1 MSDPVRFLNTFAQ
14 TLSVMTLYPEGHPS
28 RERVI
33 DAAFEDLDAL
43 YAGGQLPLFTFLEG
57 EVVYGRQ
64 PLRDLRGWEWSA
76 RLAECGVGRL
86 EFERRMTRDEFEGF
100 LQEIQV
106 RLTHASA
113 GTSAQRQ
120 MRDLGVRLGAVGLDL
135 EAVAVTPSDPAAV
148 TGLREEVDTLHWMQR
163 EVLDGRAI
171 PMLEAEAVVRSLT
184 LAMHADSGMLL
195 PLLQLKEFDQYTTTH
210 SLNVSV
216 LAMALAEA
224 LALSPREV
232 RAMGVSGLLHD
243 VGKTRIPLAVLTK
256 PGKLSDEE
264 RLMMNRHPSDGARM
278 ILQSDADLEL
288 AAVVAYEHHIMLDGG
303 GYPAMHYERGCAF
316 GSRLVHV
323 CDVYDALST
332 RRPYREAWPQDKT
345 LAYLDERAGT
355 EFDPFLVQAFS
366 RLMREGAARV
376 HRLDATGTPPAH
388 GQQSPGGG
396 RV

>member
-28 RERVI
+28 RERIV
-33 DAAFEDLDAL
+33 DAAFEDLEAL
-43 YAGGQLPLFTFLEG
+43 FTAGALPRFTFLEG

-64 PLRDLRGWEWSA
+64 SLRDLREWEWSA
-76 RLAECGVGRL
+76 RLAECGVSRL

-100 LQEIQV
+100 LQEIQA
-106 RLTHASA
+106 RLTHSAA
-113 GTSAQRQ
+113 GTAAQRQ
-120 MRDLGVRLGAVGLDL
+120 MRDLGVRFGSVGLDL
-135 EAVAVTPSDPAAV
+135 AASPVATAAGGVV
-148 TGLREEVDTLHWMQR
+148 TGLVEEVDTLHWMQAQ
-163 EVLDGRAI
+163 VLDGRAI
-171 PMLEAEAVVRSLT
+171 PMLEAEAVVRSLSI
-184 LAMHADSGMLL
+184 AMHADAGMLL

-224 LALSPREV
+224 LSLSPKEV
-232 RAMGVSGLLHD
+232 RAIGVSGLLHD
-243 VGKTRIPLAVLTK
+243 VGKTRIPLDVLTK
-256 PGKLSDEE
+256 PGKLTDEE
-264 RLMMNRHPSDGARM
+264 RRIMNRHPSDGARM

-303 GYPAMHYERGCAF
+303 GYPTLHYCRGCSF

-332 RRPYREAWPQDKT
+332 RRPYREAWPQEKT

-355 EFDPFLVQAFS
+355 EFDPFLVAAFT
-366 RLMREGAARV
+366 RLMRTGEARV
-376 HRLDATGTPPAH
+376 QRLDALGAAPPATA
-388 GQQSPGGG
+388 
-396 RV
+396 

>member
-28 RERVI
+28 RERIV

-43 YAGGQLPLFTFLEG
+43 CADGALPRFTFLDG

-64 PLRDLRGWEWSA
+64 ALRDLRGWEWSG
-76 RLAECGVGRL
+76 RLADSGIGRL
-86 EFERRMTRDEFEGF
+86 EFERRMTRDEFEAF
-100 LQEIQV
+100 LQEIQA
-106 RLTHASA
+106 RLTQSAA
-113 GTSAQRQ
+113 GTAAQRQ
-120 MRDLGVRLGAVGLDL
+120 MRDLGVRFGAVGIDLDP
-135 EAVAVTPSDPAAV
+135 VAAAPISGGLV
-148 TGLREEVDTLHWMQR
+148 TGLIEEVDTLHWMQS

-171 PMLEAEAVVRSLT
+171 PMLEAEAVVRSLSI
-184 LAMHADSGMLL
+184 AMHADAGMLL

-216 LAMALAEA
+216 LAMALAET
-224 LALSPREV
+224 LSLSPREV

-243 VGKTRIPLAVLTK
+243 VGKSKIPLAVLTK

-264 RLMMNRHPSDGARM
+264 RQIMNRHPSDGARM

-303 GYPAMHYERGCAF
+303 GYPTLHYCRGCAF

-332 RRPYREAWPQDKT
+332 KRPYRDAWPQEKT
-345 LAYLDERAGT
+345 LAYLEERAGT
-355 EFDPFLVQAFS
+355 EFDPFLIAVFA
-366 RLMREGAARV
+366 RLMRDGEARV
-376 HRLDATGTPPAH
+376 QRLDALGAADAAAAAGTIE
-388 GQQSPGGG
+388 
-396 RV
+396 

>member
-120 MRDLGVRLGAVGLDL
+120 MRDLGVRFGAVGLDL

>member
-28 RERVI
+28 RERIV

-43 YAGGQLPLFTFLEG
+43 CADGALPRFTFLEG

-64 PLRDLRGWEWSA
+64 SLRDLRDWEWSA
-76 RLAECGVGRL
+76 RLAECGVSRL
-86 EFERRMTRDEFEGF
+86 EFERRMSRDEFEGF
-100 LQEIQV
+100 LQEIQA
-106 RLTHASA
+106 RLTQSAA
-113 GTSAQRQ
+113 GTAAQRQ
-120 MRDLGVRLGAVGLDL
+120 MRDLGVRFGAVGLDL
-135 EAVAVTPSDPAAV
+135 APVQPAAPEGGGV
-148 TGLREEVDTLHWMQR
+148 TGLIEEVDTLHWMQA
-163 EVLDGRAI
+163 EVLDGRGI
-171 PMLEAEAVVRSLT
+171 PMLEAEAVVRSLSI
-184 LAMHADSGMLL
+184 AMHADAGMLL

-216 LAMALAEA
+216 LAMALAET
-224 LALSPREV
+224 LALSAREV

-243 VGKTRIPLAVLTK
+243 VGKTKIPLSVLTK

-264 RLMMNRHPSDGARM
+264 RSIMNRHPSDGARM

-303 GYPAMHYERGCAF
+303 GYPTLHYCRGCAF

-332 RRPYREAWPQDKT
+332 KRPYRDAWPQAKT
-345 LAYLDERAGT
+345 LAYLEERAGS
-355 EFDPFLVQAFS
+355 EFDPFLVSVFT
-366 RLMREGAARV
+366 RLMRDGEARV
-376 HRLDATGTPPAH
+376 QRLDALGAAPDPAGTTTET
-388 GQQSPGGG
+388 
-396 RV
+396 

>member
-28 RERVI
+28 RERIV

-43 YAGGQLPLFTFLEG
+43 FADGALPRFTFLEG

-64 PLRDLRGWEWSA
+64 SLRDLREWEWSA
-76 RLAECGVGRL
+76 RLAECGVSRL

-100 LQEIQV
+100 LQEIQA
-106 RLTHASA
+106 RLTHSMA

-120 MRDLGVRLGAVGLDL
+120 MRDLGVRFGSVGLEL
-135 EAVAVTPSDPAAV
+135 ASTPAAATGGLV
-148 TGLREEVDTLHWMQR
+148 TGLVEEVDTLHWMQA
-163 EVLDGRAI
+163 EVLDGRGI
-171 PMLEAEAVVRSLT
+171 PMLEAEAVVRSLSI
-184 LAMHADSGMLL
+184 AMHADAGMLL

-224 LALSPREV
+224 LALTPREV
-232 RAMGVSGLLHD
+232 RAIGVSGLLHD
-243 VGKTRIPLAVLTK
+243 VGKTRIPLEVLTK
-256 PGKLSDEE
+256 PGRLTDDE
-264 RLMMNRHPSDGARM
+264 RQIMNRHPSDGARM

-303 GYPAMHYERGCAF
+303 GYPTLHYCRGCSF

-332 RRPYREAWPQDKT
+332 KRPYRDAWPQEQT
-345 LAYLDERAGT
+345 LTYLAERAGT
-355 EFDPFLVQAFS
+355 EFDPFLVDAFA
-366 RLMREGAARV
+366 RLMRDGHARV
-376 HRLDATGTPPAH
+376 QRLDALGAPPAA
-388 GQQSPGGG
+388 P
-396 RV
+396 

>member
-1 MSDPVRFLNTFAQ
+1 MNDPVRFLSTFAQ

-28 RERVI
+28 RERIV

-43 YAGGQLPLFTFLEG
+43 FAEGALPRFTFLDG

-64 PLRDLRGWEWSA
+64 ALRDLRGWEWSA
-76 RLAECGVGRL
+76 RLADCGIGRL
-86 EFERRMTRDEFEGF
+86 EFERRMSRDEFEGL
-100 LQEIQV
+100 LQEIQA
-106 RLTHASA
+106 RLTQSSA
-113 GTSAQRQ
+113 GTAAQRQ
-120 MRDLGVRLGAVGLDL
+120 MRDLGVRFGAVGVDL
-135 EAVAVTPSDPAAV
+135 EPVVAAPAGGSAI
-148 TGLREEVDTLHWMQR
+148 TGLVEEVDTLHWMQA
-163 EVLDGRAI
+163 EVLSGAAI
-171 PMLEAEAVVRSLT
+171 PMLEAEAVVRSLSI
-184 LAMHADSGMLL
+184 AMHADAGMLL

-224 LALSPREV
+224 LSLSPREV

-243 VGKTRIPLAVLTK
+243 VGKSKIPIEVLTK

-264 RLMMNRHPSDGARM
+264 RQIMNRHPGDGARM

-303 GYPAMHYERGCAF
+303 GYPALHYCRGCAF

-332 RRPYREAWPQDKT
+332 KRPYRDAWPQEQT
-345 LAYLDERAGT
+345 LAYLEERAGS
-355 EFDPFLVQAFS
+355 EFDPFLVTVFA
-366 RLMREGAARV
+366 RMMRTGEARIQ
-376 HRLDATGTPPAH
+376 RLDAQGATPAP
-388 GQQSPGGG
+388 
-396 RV
+396 

>member
-28 RERVI
+28 RERIV

-43 YAGGQLPLFTFLEG
+43 FADGALPRFTFLEG

-64 PLRDLRGWEWSA
+64 SLRDLREWEWSA
-76 RLAECGVGRL
+76 RLAECGVSRL

-100 LQEIQV
+100 LQEIQA
-106 RLTHASA
+106 RLTHSMA

-120 MRDLGVRLGAVGLDL
+120 MRDLGVRFGSVGLEL
-135 EAVAVTPSDPAAV
+135 ASTPAAATGGLV
-148 TGLREEVDTLHWMQR
+148 TGLVEEVDTLHWMQA
-163 EVLDGRAI
+163 EVLDGRGI
-171 PMLEAEAVVRSLT
+171 PMLEAEAVVRSLSI
-184 LAMHADSGMLL
+184 AMHADAGMLL

-224 LALSPREV
+224 LALTPREV
-232 RAMGVSGLLHD
+232 RAIGVSGLLHD
-243 VGKTRIPLAVLTK
+243 VGKTRIPLEVLTK
-256 PGKLSDEE
+256 PGRLTDEE
-264 RLMMNRHPSDGARM
+264 RQIMNRHPSDGARM

-303 GYPAMHYERGCAF
+303 GYPTLHYCRGCSF

-332 RRPYREAWPQDKT
+332 KRPYRDAWPQEQT
-345 LAYLDERAGT
+345 LTYLAERAGT
-355 EFDPFLVQAFS
+355 EFDPFLVDAFA
-366 RLMREGAARV
+366 RLMRDGHARV
-376 HRLDATGTPPAH
+376 QRLDALGAPPSA
-388 GQQSPGGG
+388 P
-396 RV
+396 